1 MVGLVPFVLWMDGW
15 IDMRYL
21 MLTGRVGPSWSV
33 GTMGPGWNKYH
44 YVGRGPRLC
53 GKHQR
58 SCSAVCLGRGQPF
71 LCFSCFPWVVIS
83 PDVVC

>member
-44 YVGRGPRLC
+44 YVGRGPRWWCENIRGHALRFASEEAS
-53 GKHQR
+53 H
-58 SCSAVCLGRGQPF
+58 SCASPHVFLG
-71 LCFSCFPWVVIS
+71 L
-83 PDVVC
+83 